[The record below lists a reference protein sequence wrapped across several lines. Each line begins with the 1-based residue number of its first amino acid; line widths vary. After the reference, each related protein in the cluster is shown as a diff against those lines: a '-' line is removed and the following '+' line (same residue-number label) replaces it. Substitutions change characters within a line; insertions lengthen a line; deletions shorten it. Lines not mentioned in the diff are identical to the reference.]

1 MKWFSRPV
9 TAPAAGPFEAL
20 VRPHLEG
27 LFRLAYRFTRSRED
41 AEDLVQGLLVKL
53 LAQPERL
60 GEVEQLG
67 PWLARSLYYFYV
79 DHQRQRRRAEAG
91 LGVRVADEA
100 ALAGVVDEQ
109 REGPEQAA
117 ERGQL
122 GRRLEAA
129 LGRLSAEHRALIAL
143 HDVEGYKLEELA
155 GMLELPI
162 GTLKS
167 RLHRGRA
174 HLRWLLEA
182 AEVTDRVTG
191 VRVAL

>member
-1 MKWFSRPV
+1 MKWFSRPAM
-9 TAPAAGPFEAL
+9 APAADPFEAL

-67 PWLARSLYYFYV
+67 PWLARSLYYFHV
-79 DHQRQRRRAEAG
+79 DHLRQRRRADKG
-91 LGVRVADEA
+91 LGLRVADEEVLTA
-100 ALAGVVDEQ
+100 VVDEQ

-122 GRRLEAA
+122 GRRLEVA
-129 LGRLSAEHRALIAL
+129 LGRLSAEHRALIGL
-143 HDVEGYKLEELA
+143 HDIEGYKLEELA

-182 AEVTDRVTG
+182 AEATDQVRG
-191 VRVAL
+191 VRVAI